1 MRISDWSS
9 DVCSSDL
16 FALNPN
22 LHILVAHGAYDPVGG
37 CSIDAEHGRH
47 LPPAYA
53 GKIAFRCYLS
63 GHAIYRDAGPR
74 AQFADDMRA
83 LARDVLD
90 APAFRPRSEEH
101 TSEL

>member
-1 MRISDWSS
+1 MYRYGPS
-9 DVCSSDL
+9 L
-16 FALNPN
+16 PGAAEAFALNPN

-63 GHAIYRDAGPR
+63 APAIYSDAGPR
-74 AQFADDMRA
+74 AQFAHDLPP
-83 LARDVLD
+83 LARCLL
-90 APAFRPRSEEH
+90 AAQASRTCGLPEQN
-101 TSEL
+101 